1 MTGPESREAS
11 GDLLRRAAR
20 GEGAAFG
27 AFYDRWLPFVYQAAR
42 RRSGRDEAFGLDV
55 VQDVM
60 LKVARRPPD
69 LEREAAVAAWLLRT
83 AERCAVDRLRAE
95 QRRARRE
102 RAAAM
107 PERGEAPEPAGQ
119 AAETR
124 SWLDARL
131 GELPAM
137 ERELL
142 LARFAE
148 GGTFAELGEMH
159 GISGDAAAGRIRRTL
174 QRLRAAAREWFGD

>member
-1 MTGPESREAS
+1 MTRPESSEAS

-27 AFYDRWLPFVYQAAR
+27 VFYDRWLPFVYQAAR

-60 LKVARRPPD
+60 LKVARRPPE
-69 LEREAAVAAWLLRT
+69 LGREAAVAAWLLRT

-107 PERGEAPEPAGQ
+107 PERGETPDPAGQ
-119 AAETR
+119 AAEMR

-131 GELPAM
+131 AELPQL
-137 ERELL
+137 ERDLL
-142 LARFAE
+142 LLRFAGE
-148 GGTFAELGEMH
+148 GTLAELGERH
-159 GISGDAAAGRIRRTL
+159 GISGDAAAGRIRRAL
-174 QRLRAAAREWFGD
+174 QRLRTAAREWFGD